1 MLKNHNSQAARV
13 MVRCLLLLW
22 LFFGGL
28 ELVEKLQFVPETG
41 VEDQAGQDQDEEAL
55 SELAS
60 GIKSPILIPDSPWSI
75 GGSVSDAEAIAIA
88 SSDTLLQIM
97 QLMLHRPPTL
107 ALYQQYSVY
116 RI

>member
-1 MLKNHNSQAARV
+1 MLRG
-13 MVRCLLLLW
+13 LLLLW

-28 ELVEKLQFVPETG
+28 ELAEELQFVPEIG

-55 SELAS
+55 SQLAS
-60 GIKSPILIPDSPWSI
+60 GLKSPIFVADLPGSARVTVPNASPTSL
-75 GGSVSDAEAIAIA
+75 A

>member
-1 MLKNHNSQAARV
+1 MLRG
-13 MVRCLLLLW
+13 LLLLW

-28 ELVEKLQFVPETG
+28 ELAEELQFVPEIG

-55 SELAS
+55 SQLAS
-60 GIKSPILIPDSPWSI
+60 GLKSPIFVADSP
-75 GGSVSDAEAIAIA
+75 GSARVTVPNASPTSLA